1 MQTIPL
7 RSRIT
12 WKQPAA
18 FAIATAVS
26 TVLAIYAVVF
36 PAGDAPV
43 PGVSGL
49 YIAAAVYVPLALW
62 FGIWGCLAG
71 YVSCFILALYSG
83 YALPLALVWSL
94 ADFFEGFVPLIVY
107 RSIKIKPELHLKKPK
122 ITYAINVLLAAVFVV
137 SAYALINALTSIFIG
152 TFIASIV
159 LLILQAAVEDR
170 KTWITWLVVGVFVAS
185 IMSGIFGAGA
195 LALFGA
201 FPMEIFPTV
210 FYGWIFGDIIV
221 LATIGTIM
229 TVVLTPFIV
238 KSGSYVRKYFS

>member
-1 MQTIPL
+1 MQTIPI
-7 RSRIT
+7 SRCIT
-12 WKQPAA
+12 WKQPTA

-71 YVSCFILALYSG
+71 YVSCLILALYSG
-83 YALPLALVWSL
+83 YALPLALLWSL
-94 ADFFEGFVPLIVY
+94 ADFFEGFVPLLVY
-107 RSIKIKPELHLKKPK
+107 RSIKIKPELQLKKPI
-122 ITYAINVLLAAVFVV
+122 ITYIINALLAAVFVV
-137 SAYALINALTSIFIG
+137 SAYSLINALTSIFIG
-152 TFIASIV
+152 TFIASIA

-170 KTWITWLVVGVFVAS
+170 KTWITWLFVGVFVAS
-185 IMSGIFGAGA
+185 VMSGIFGAGA
-195 LALFGA
+195 LALFGV

-221 LATIGTIM
+221 LATVGTIM
-229 TVVLTPFIV
+229 TVVLTPLIV